1 MSSTCV
7 EVEDRGFGIIR
18 VRVTPRALGQSPL
31 ACADCTRLPRKEA
44 LLLVLQLLFK
54 QVERKDF
61 SWSIELSQIA
71 VCS

>member
-18 VRVTPRALGQSPL
+18 VRATPRALGQSPL

-54 QVERKDF
+54 QVERKDVPCSRRPF
-61 SWSIELSQIA
+61 PIA
-71 VCS
+71 ACS